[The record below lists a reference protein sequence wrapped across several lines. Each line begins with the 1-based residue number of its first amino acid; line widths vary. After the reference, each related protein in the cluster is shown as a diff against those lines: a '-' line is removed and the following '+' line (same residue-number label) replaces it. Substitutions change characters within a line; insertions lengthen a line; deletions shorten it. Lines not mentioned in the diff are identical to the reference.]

1 MLPFPMFRPRHPFPL
16 PSESARSF
24 SSSFRSLRTPPLSNL
39 PTFLR
44 ANSCRIR
51 TCEKCA
57 PNPFRICTY
66 KTQDLK
72 PFRIRTYEKIPGGGG
87 LSIPRVYGSRITS
100 RQSRVPN
107 HSLQPRPST
116 SVLSNVQSI
125 LYPQSYCSRDRSRIH
140 SLFNQEVCLY

>member
-1 MLPFPMFRPRHPFPL
+1 MLLFPMFRPRQPFPL

-24 SSSFRSLRTPPLSNL
+24 SSSFRSLRTSHPSNL
-39 PTFLR
+39 PPFLR

-72 PFRIRTYEKIPGGGG
+72 PFRIRTYEKIPGGGPLHSSG
-87 LSIPRVYGSRITS
+87 LRVTDHESPIASPEPLLTA
-100 RQSRVPN
+100 
-107 HSLQPRPST
+107 PS
-116 SVLSNVQSI
+116 
-125 LYPQSYCSRDRSRIH
+125 
-140 SLFNQEVCLY
+140 